1 MNPKTIAAERAA
13 EIVPGVFSNPGAG
26 PIGHGTLSEDARL
39 NMHALDHK
47 AQALRNWEEA
57 CNVMAIVFGDE
68 PETSPSADLGTLG
81 PQDVRRIVLTARG
94 DVREALGEGRS

>member
-1 MNPKTIAAERAA
+1 
-13 EIVPGVFSNPGAG
+13 
-26 PIGHGTLSEDARL
+26 
-39 NMHALDHK
+39 
-47 AQALRNWEEA
+47 
-57 CNVMAIVFGDE
+57 VMAIVFGDE